1 MTNPARPGTPGA
13 TRNCPHCRATIL
25 ESADICPSCKHHLR
39 FAGPTAGKDTRPRA
53 EALKVEGT
61 LAGPA
66 AGTIEYTMVLT
77 ITNERGEEVAR
88 QLVGVG
94 ALRHGDRRQ
103 FTLAVETV
111 GER

>member
-1 MTNPARPGTPGA
+1 M
-13 TRNCPHCRATIL
+13 
-25 ESADICPSCKHHLR
+25 
-39 FAGPTAGKDTRPRA
+39 
-53 EALKVEGT
+53 EGT

>member
-1 MTNPARPGTPGA
+1 
-13 TRNCPHCRATIL
+13 
-25 ESADICPSCKHHLR
+25 
-39 FAGPTAGKDTRPRA
+39 
-53 EALKVEGT
+53 VEGT
-61 LAGPA
+61 LTGP
-66 AGTIEYTMVLT
+66 GTGTVEYTMVLT

-88 QLVGVG
+88 ELVGVG

>member
-1 MTNPARPGTPGA
+1 MG
-13 TRNCPHCRATIL
+13 
-25 ESADICPSCKHHLR
+25 PS
-39 FAGPTAGKDTRPRA
+39 
-53 EALKVEGT
+53 
-61 LAGPA
+61 
-66 AGTIEYTMVLT
+66 AGTIEYTMVLV

-88 QLVGVG
+88 ELVGVG